1 MYCYRY
7 RGSVGH
13 NLSCAKRLNQ
23 SRCHLRCGLKWAL
36 GTAYWLGKSSLPQ
49 KKGHFGGVHL
59 LAHCKVLR
67 IYGMRSIF
75 STLFGRWQQR
85 CGLSPSLLQQVF
97 IIVVIILR
105 NFSARKVPVHRI
117 GAYRHRKARFLCG
130 RFFEFGFCFVIVF
143 VSWTHWLNSGLVM
156 TCTNATEMNYYVR
169 FID

>member
-1 MYCYRY
+1 MHRTVYCYRY

-13 NLSCAKRLNQ
+13 NLSCAKTPEPIEMPFAMWTQVSTRNRVLA
-23 SRCHLRCGLKWAL
+23 WEIFP
-36 GTAYWLGKSSLPQ
+36 PQ
-49 KKGHFGGVHL
+49 KGHFGGVHL
-59 LAHCKVLR
+59 PAHCKVLR

-143 VSWTHWLNSGLVM
+143 VS
-156 TCTNATEMNYYVR
+156 
-169 FID
+169 